1 QIPEEAKV
9 CSPDVK
15 VSTSFYIQQV
25 AISAVDSAQ
34 EGQNVE
40 ETKEEKAKQ
49 NIAGISV
56 SGSQPSQTTMSTVSS
71 LASHTSVCAKKQE
84 VKEEVPREEKLNTSE
99 TVRQMLQDE
108 MFKLVQ
114 LQQINFMSLMQIVQ
128 SSFTNVPNVQQML
141 QQHQSVHLAGSQP
154 AHTAQSYASPKTQ

>member
-1 QIPEEAKV
+1 T
-9 CSPDVK
+9 
-15 VSTSFYIQQV
+15 VS
-25 AISAVDSAQ
+25 D
-34 EGQNVE
+34 
-40 ETKEEKAKQ
+40 
-49 NIAGISV
+49 
-56 SGSQPSQTTMSTVSS
+56 SQPSQTAVSAMLS

-84 VKEEVPREEKLNTSE
+84 VKEEVPREEKQNSSE

-141 QQHQSVHLAGSQP
+141 QQHQWVHLAGTQP
-154 AHTAQSYASPKTQ
+154 AHTAESSASQKIQVST